1 MANLVI
7 NKSLQPRILEL
18 LHELPQGLLIYGDLG
33 MGLGTIAHHISGG
46 QARVLQPLNRQGDVD
61 FDTGTIS
68 VESIRMLYEQT
79 RSKSTSSQVVIIKS
93 ADLMSIGAQN
103 AFLKLLEEPTSSVRF
118 ILTTH
123 YKERI
128 LPTILSR
135 VQSLHIPPISESQ
148 SRLLLSKAGLDE
160 SEHARAMFL
169 ASGRP
174 GLLNRLATD
183 SELRKNMA
191 KVMIDARGFITTPR
205 SYKSLVIALS
215 YSKSR
220 REAELFI
227 DAIIAVLRHTIYNAP
242 HADALLRFEQVESAK
257 INLAAN
263 ANPKLQLIR
272 LVVK

>member
-33 MGLGTIAHHISGG
+33 MGLGMIAHHISGS

>member
-18 LHELPQGLLIYGDLG
+18 LQELPQGLLIYGDLG

>member
-1 MANLVI
+1 
-7 NKSLQPRILEL
+7 
-18 LHELPQGLLIYGDLG
+18 
-33 MGLGTIAHHISGG
+33 
-46 QARVLQPLNRQGDVD
+46 
-61 FDTGTIS
+61 
-68 VESIRMLYEQT
+68 
-79 RSKSTSSQVVIIKS
+79 
-93 ADLMSIGAQN
+93 MSIGAQN